1 MNVFMVL
8 FFFVS
13 VMEKEVEKKKV
24 CFVKISAYRFFLVDR
39 FLGNFYDVVEWVKK
53 VIEEYREE

>member
-1 MNVFMVL
+1 MVL

-39 FLGNFYDVVEWVKK
+39 FSGNFYDVVEWVKK